1 MKQVTYSVLVRK
13 TRAAINPNVL
23 YTTKQAAS
31 FLNLSVSRL
40 RDLRW
45 QQKPPLFC
53 KLSDKPNAC
62 VRYVGRDLLKYKE
75 EHSNVTK
82 QQ

>member
-13 TRAAINPNVL
+13 TRVTIIPNVL
-23 YTTKQAAS
+23 YTPQQAS
-31 FLNLSVSRL
+31 KFLNLSVSRL

-45 QQKPPLFC
+45 QKKTPLFC

-62 VRYVGRDLLKYKE
+62 VRYVGRDLLQYKE

>member
-40 RDLRW
+40 RDL
-45 QQKPPLFC
+45 
-53 KLSDKPNAC
+53 
-62 VRYVGRDLLKYKE
+62 VYVAHLCIYRE
-75 EHSNVTK
+75 V
-82 QQ
+82 